1 MYLAGVLE
9 PDVKTCQLPQ
19 LVDRD
24 ERVREEGH
32 APDVRNE
39 NRPHRAF
46 RIVGPDRQ
54 RADTGGCVVDAV
66 GGGDLVV
73 AGADL
78 DEVLAARVRVPR
90 ASAAVE
96 DSLEGR

>member
-1 MYLAGVLE
+1 M
-9 PDVKTCQLPQ
+9 
-19 LVDRD
+19 
-24 ERVREEGH
+24 
-32 APDVRNE
+32 
-39 NRPHRAF
+39 
-46 RIVGPDRQ
+46 VG
-54 RADTGGCVVDAV
+54 AV

-90 ASAAVE
+90 AAAVE